1 MMYRTWDNMSETDKA
16 VLLQQADEYLSKLE
30 EL

>member
-16 VLLQQADEYLSKLE
+16 ALLQQADEYLSKLE